1 MRYRIELKRIDRTLN
16 FTDYNECAFSSTE
29 VKAFLSECVPEGYKV
44 ARIIKTTQDGHSY
57 DVTDKYF
64 VAKKLKEKR
73 F

>member
-1 MRYRIELKRIDRTLN
+1 MRYRIELKRINRTLN

-44 ARIIKTTQDGHSY
+44 ARIIKTTQDGHDY